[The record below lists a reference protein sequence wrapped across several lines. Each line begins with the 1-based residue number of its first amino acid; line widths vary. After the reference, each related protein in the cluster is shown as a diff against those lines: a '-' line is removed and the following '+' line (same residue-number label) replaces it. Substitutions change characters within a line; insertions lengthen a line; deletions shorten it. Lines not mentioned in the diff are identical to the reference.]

1 MVDEAKEQEEITPN
15 QLVASSVDFPIEG
28 GQVISWDD
36 DLEYGSAK
44 RPRLSVAV
52 RSGSEI
58 PHDAQSRITPVIQDE
73 MERFMQGATAT
84 YITQSPEPI
93 TLRINSIPGQ
103 TLTPLPMQ
111 SQHSVVSELRSSN
124 QGDISVL
131 GPYVKREVT
140 VETDYNIE
148 TSHPEPLPIK
158 NPAGGL
164 IVTKKKT
171 LKTTTK
177 EVTTTVKQVC
187 FVYTIVKLSSCK
199 ISSFEFLIAYRM
211 SKRWDVYIDRY
222 VLHLT
227 RASSIQ
233 NTQNQEKHRFYSYY
247 IRFCGLCGWHVKH
260 LCDI

>member
-1 MVDEAKEQEEITPN
+1 MLDEVKEQSDVLTN
-15 QLVASSVDFPIEG
+15 QVVASSVDFPVEG

-52 RSGSEI
+52 KSGSEI

-73 MERFMQGATAT
+73 VEKFLQTATAT
-84 YITQSPEPI
+84 YITQSLEPV
-93 TLRINSIPGQ
+93 TLKINNIPGQ
-103 TLTPLPMQ
+103 TLAPLTLQ
-111 SQHSVVSELRSSN
+111 SQGSVVSQLRSSN

-148 TSHPEPLPIK
+148 TSQPEPLPIK

-177 EVTTTVKQVC
+177 EVTTTVKQVL
-187 FVYTIVKLSSCK
+187 FVFLVVKICVRHC
-199 ISSFEFLIAYRM
+199 IGF
-211 SKRWDVYIDRY
+211 
-222 VLHLT
+222 
-227 RASSIQ
+227 
-233 NTQNQEKHRFYSYY
+233 
-247 IRFCGLCGWHVKH
+247 
-260 LCDI
+260 

>member
-1 MVDEAKEQEEITPN
+1 MLDEVREQEDISSN

-28 GQVISWDD
+28 GQVISWNDH
-36 DLEYGSAK
+36 LEFGSAK

-58 PHDAQSRITPVIQDE
+58 PHDAQSRISPVIQDE
-73 MERFMQGATAT
+73 MERFMQSGTAT

-93 TLRINSIPGQ
+93 TLKINNIPGQ
-103 TLTPLPMQ
+103 TLSLQ
-111 SQHSVVSELRSSN
+111 SQNSVVSELRSSN

-140 VETDYNIE
+140 VETDFNIE
-148 TSHPEPLPIK
+148 TSQPEPLPIK

-177 EVTTTVKQVC
+177 EVTTTVKQVRYFIC
-187 FVYTIVKLSSCK
+187 L
-199 ISSFEFLIAYRM
+199 
-211 SKRWDVYIDRY
+211 YI
-222 VLHLT
+222 
-227 RASSIQ
+227 
-233 NTQNQEKHRFYSYY
+233 
-247 IRFCGLCGWHVKH
+247 C
-260 LCDI
+260 